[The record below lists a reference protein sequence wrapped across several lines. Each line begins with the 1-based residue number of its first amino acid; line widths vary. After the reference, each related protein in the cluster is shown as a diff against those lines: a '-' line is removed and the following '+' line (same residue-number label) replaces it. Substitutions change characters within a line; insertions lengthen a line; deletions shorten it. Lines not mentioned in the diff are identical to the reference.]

1 VEARRADSR
10 NLSRAV
16 LLLLALAAAL
26 LLAAA
31 LSPTAMASA
40 GGSLY
45 TQTND
50 PSGNAVQTFDRG
62 RDGSLTP
69 AGTFPT
75 GGAGLV
81 RSAGARAPSS
91 SAATAARCM
100 RSTPAPTASRCSAPA
115 TAACGWSPASPRAAS
130 RPRASPSTAAAS
142 TS

>member
-1 VEARRADSR
+1 MEARRADSR

-75 GGAGLV
+75 GGAGLATLGGRQGAV
-81 RSAGARAPSS
+81 EHRRAPRPRLRPELRRYAERHRVLAPLRRLARADP
-91 SAATAARCM
+91 R
-100 RSTPAPTASRCSAPA
+100 RH
-115 TAACGWSPASPRAAS
+115 PRA
-130 RPRASPSTAAAS
+130 RAGRAT
-142 TS
+142 TGR